1 MKKHLLPFSVE
12 AILAEDEGRY
22 EKKPALMSGEGNINV
37 KYIYIYSDK
46 LQYNCTVTRLYNI
59 TIQLYSDKA
68 IEKTT

>member
-1 MKKHLLPFSVE
+1 MYNQVYLSMS
-12 AILAEDEGRY
+12 LAEEQSWF
-22 EKKPALMSGEGNINV
+22 ELF

>member
-1 MKKHLLPFSVE
+1 MLEHLFFKEIISAVDLVVGKADKSKH
-12 AILAEDEGRY
+12 
-22 EKKPALMSGEGNINV
+22 